1 MKTIDYYFNPL
12 SVWTYMGHKRFEK
25 LARRY
30 GAAIAYKPADFGR
43 IFSVS
48 GGVPV
53 PQRAKQRQI
62 YRLAEIERFS
72 KFLKIPVVLEPKY
85 YPVPS
90 DLACRIILVAP
101 KSKRGNVAHALMRAC
116 WAEERNI
123 SDRATQLGILKDLG
137 LDGKAVLAAAEAE
150 AAKKQFE
157 AITQEAIDRNVFG
170 APTYIVDGDLF
181 WGQDRLDFVER
192 KLAGKG

>member
-1 MKTIDYYFNPL
+1 MRTIDYYFNPL
-12 SVWTYMGHKRFEK
+12 SVWTYMGHERFEE

-30 GAAIAYKPADFGR
+30 GAAIVYKPADFGR

-48 GGVPV
+48 GGLPV

-62 YRLAEIERFS
+62 YRLVEIERFS

-90 DLACRIILVAP
+90 DIACRLIIAAP
-101 KSKRGNVAHALMRAC
+101 EPARGKLSFALMRAC

-123 SDRATQLGILKDLG
+123 SDRATQLAILNDLG
-137 LDGKAVLAAAEAE
+137 LDGPAVLAAAEGE
-150 AAKKQFE
+150 DAKNQFN
-157 AITQEAIDRNVFG
+157 AFTQEAIDRNVFG
-170 APTYIVDGDLF
+170 APSYLVEGELF
-181 WGQDRLDFVER
+181 WGQDRLDFLER
-192 KLAGKG
+192 KLASRG

>member
-12 SVWTYMGHKRFEK
+12 SVWTYMGHKRFEEI
-25 LARRY
+25 ARRY

-72 KFLKIPVVLEPKY
+72 KYLKIPVVLEPKY

-90 DLACRIILVAP
+90 DIACRIIIVAP
-101 KSKRGNVAHALMRAC
+101 ESKRGDVAHALMRAC
-116 WAEERNI
+116 WSEERNI
-123 SDRATQLGILKDLG
+123 SDRATQLAILNDLG
-137 LDGKAVLAAAEAE
+137 LDGNAVIAAAEAE
-150 AAKKQFE
+150 DAKKQFE

-192 KLAGKG
+192 KLAGQG

>member
-12 SVWTYMGHKRFEK
+12 SVWTYMGHRRFEEI
-25 LARRY
+25 ARRY
-30 GAAIAYKPADFGR
+30 GATIAYKPADFGR

-62 YRLAEIERFS
+62 YRLAEIQRFS
-72 KFLKIPVVLEPKY
+72 KFLNIPVVLEPKY

-90 DLACRIILVAP
+90 DIACRMILVAP
-101 KSKRGNVAHALMRAC
+101 ESAKGNVAQALMHAC

-123 SDRATQLGILKDLG
+123 SDRATQLAILNDLG
-137 LDGKAVLAAAEAE
+137 LDGNALLAAAEGE
-150 AAKKQFE
+150 ASKKQLE
-157 AITQEAIDRNVFG
+157 AVTQEAIDRNVFG

-192 KLAGKG
+192 KLAGRG